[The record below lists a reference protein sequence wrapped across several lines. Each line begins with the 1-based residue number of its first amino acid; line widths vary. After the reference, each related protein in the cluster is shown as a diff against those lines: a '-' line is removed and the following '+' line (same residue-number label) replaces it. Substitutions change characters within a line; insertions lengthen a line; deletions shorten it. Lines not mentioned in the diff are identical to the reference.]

1 MATKKTPAKAE
12 RSGNAQVRTRQAS
25 SKAPV
30 ASAHRI
36 DKPSATRKPPAKR
49 ATTPAK
55 ASAKRGAHTPKERV
69 LITGAAGFL
78 GSHLCDRF
86 LKEGYHVIGMD
97 NLITGS
103 LKNIEHLFKREDFE
117 FYSHDVSK
125 FVHVPGELKYI
136 LHFASPASPI
146 DYEKIPI
153 QTLKV
158 GSLGTHNLLGLALAK
173 KARILVA
180 STSEVY
186 GDPKVHPQP
195 ESYWGHVNPVGKR
208 SMYDEAKRFQEA
220 ITMAYHHYHGLE
232 TRMVRIFNTYGP
244 RMRLNDGR
252 VVPAFMGQ
260 ALRGEDLTIFG
271 KGDQTRSF
279 CYVDDL
285 IEGIYRLL
293 LSDHAGP
300 VNIGNPKEIT
310 IKQFAQEILKL
321 TGTKQKLIHK
331 PLPSDDPMQRQP
343 DITLAKKLLGWQPKV
358 DRAEGM
364 RRTYEYF
371 KSLTPEELNEKEH
384 FDFGKYS
391 RK

>member
-1 MATKKTPAKAE
+1 MAKKKTVAPKKA
-12 RSGNAQVRTRQAS
+12 ARTGTKPGKDGP
-25 SKAPV
+25 KA
-30 ASAHRI
+30 
-36 DKPSATRKPPAKR
+36 
-49 ATTPAK
+49 
-55 ASAKRGAHTPKERV
+55 KERV

-97 NLITGS
+97 NLITGR
-103 LKNIEHLFKREDFE
+103 LKNIEHLFKRSDFE
-117 FYSHDVSK
+117 FYHHDVSK
-125 FVHVPGELKYI
+125 YVHVPGQLKYI

-146 DYEKIPI
+146 DYLKIPI

-158 GSLGTHNLLGLALAK
+158 SSLGTHNLLGLALQK

-186 GDPKVHPQP
+186 GDPQVHPQT
-195 ESYWGHVNPVGKR
+195 EDYWGHVNTVGPR
-208 SMYDEAKRFQEA
+208 GVYDEAKRFQEA
-220 ITMAYHHYHGLE
+220 ITMAYHTYHGLE

-252 VVPAFMGQ
+252 VLPAFIGQ

-271 KGDQTRSF
+271 KGNQTRSF

-293 LSDHAGP
+293 KSDYSGP
-300 VNIGNPKEIT
+300 VNIGNPAEIT
-310 IKQFAQEILKL
+310 IKQFAEEIVKL
-321 TGTKQKLIHK
+321 TGTKQKLVYK
-331 PLPSDDPMQRQP
+331 PLPQDDPMQRQP
-343 DITLAKKLLGWQPKV
+343 DITLAKKILKWQPKV
-358 DRAEGM
+358 SRAEGLKI
-364 RRTYEYF
+364 TYDYF
-371 KSLTPEELNEKEH
+371 KSLSPKELHEKDHNTFE
-384 FDFGKYS
+384 GYV